1 MQRSLAI
8 EGLKNFRR
16 CEKLW
21 IGLLLIGLV
30 GCKTDYEK
38 LVDTELRKGIRKDSL
53 FLGISLGM
61 SSKDFYAH
69 CWELNKRQVIR
80 QGTRNM
86 SVLFTL
92 TDLKDTADMNFYPTF
107 ESDSIYEMPVY
118 INYRGWAPWN
128 AQLSSDTLVVD
139 LIKML
144 KRWYGGDFIKL
155 NFPELGIVFVKVDGN
170 RRITVSRDVEPTVK
184 VVFTDMLM
192 EKRRKKKN
200 NE

>member
-8 EGLKNFRR
+8 EGLKNFWR

-139 LIKML
+139 LVKML

-170 RRITVSRDVEPTVK
+170 RRITVSRDIEPTVK